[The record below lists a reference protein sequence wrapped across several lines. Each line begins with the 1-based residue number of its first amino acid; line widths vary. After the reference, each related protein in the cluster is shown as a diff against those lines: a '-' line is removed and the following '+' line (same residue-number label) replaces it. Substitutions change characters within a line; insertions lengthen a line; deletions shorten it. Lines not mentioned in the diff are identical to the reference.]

1 MSERQNPSCDLKSE
15 KRDALLAALARA
27 QGDNVPPGSIP
38 DEPDGEG
45 NGYYILTK
53 EELTALLSGNMEKI
67 ENWVGQPR
75 QAARDPAFTLA
86 YQRKFVNF
94 LIKSHRE
101 SRYNKTK
108 REKELDTK

>member
-15 KRDALLAALARA
+15 NRDALLAALARA

-67 ENWVGQPR
+67 ENWVGSLDR
-75 QAARDPAFTLA
+75 LHATRLL
-86 YQRKFVNF
+86 RW
-94 LIKSHRE
+94 LIKE
-101 SRYNKTK
+101 SS
-108 REKELDTK
+108 